1 MEFLSHTVANSDHH
15 HHAHAVASS
24 GRTSAASS
32 NHNCEITPPERTE
45 FCQAT
50 THRLSTVSPTAS
62 GVGTRCLELF
72 EQAVALER
80 RMSGSDG
87 GDVKVSLVEIGDLCF
102 ATKVNDKQ
110 IIFCTK
116 RRPARVP
123 VASGSSIGGGAQDVR
138 KGSESAA
145 GGSVPR
151 QLSAGAD
158 RQPQAEVVCSVVAAV
173 GVDSSGELVDSL
185 YLARDGQRWLRVPE
199 SDPVDFAA
207 SVDGSATAAHWS
219 STGSAGTL
227 GHADPETA
235 VKLIFDSKSTKGR
248 RTTGR
253 SGSDQF
259 EQFCVKCRV
268 YLLEHFAK
276 FRNNVGVMSR
286 LNGKDFAPS
295 LGLRHSEGGGGGGP
309 GANTSSDRSKK
320 PFSRPFNKN
329 RLQHETAA
337 TAGSGA
343 GGTSNVAPAT
353 RMPSST
359 GSSSSPPSAADTNA
373 LIRQNNELRHRLQ
386 EEANNYRRRLDTY
399 KQAQNNQAALVSRL
413 QAKVL
418 QYKQRCTD
426 LEQLPPAAA
435 SCIGGGGSGG
445 RYGGGTGSREP
456 SPGSR
461 HPHHPHH
468 VPSSP
473 PPAGG
478 AICSDGTGP
487 LSLPS
492 VCPAARERA
501 RSRSRS
507 QSPCRKYS
515 EGSHD
520 EIRHQ
525 LDEERR
531 RCEKLL
537 VENSCLRQQLEE
549 SHRTNDALTNDL
561 QKLTSDWESL
571 RDELLSKEDE
581 WKEEEQAFNDYYN
594 NEHTRLLKMWRE
606 VVQVR
611 RMFNE
616 MASTTKMEL
625 GRMHLELS
633 GTVREVSGACSGVSV
648 NLKQSSKFEE
658 AQQMHIEREN
668 MELKSQLSEL
678 RLQYEAARQEISQR
692 DQRLQQMGQDLKLL
706 DDRYT
711 QADSQ
716 AAQAHRMNDELER
729 LQAALR
735 DIAHA
740 VVQDAETSASADVG
754 CGGIAGE
761 GQHHLHLSQPIVS
774 PGVAPRS
781 PKRSSAGAGS
791 GGLRASQAFAEGTIS
806 AVQAALHKYQLA
818 IHDLQVK
825 LQTNN
830 ETLKAT
836 RKQYDGCE
844 HARDMLSG
852 KVTEL
857 TEKLDSANHQLSELY
872 KERDSLQKTL
882 DGLRSD
888 KHTVERGKA
897 ELNSIVDSLNTDY
910 EKLQNVNSKL
920 QKMYDALEE
929 EKKMIELELQR
940 VHKDKDIQELNLRA
954 EEERCSRLREE
965 TITLREE
972 LNKLYLSRDLLE
984 QQRIESDGLLNML
997 EKQKLELE
1005 FELDRV
1011 TGERNELHATLEKRT
1026 NSNEHQE
1033 QEIRQ
1038 LKSTVVQLDEERSKL
1053 RLQSNDQSAD
1063 LASLKKELIS
1073 AEQARLDLDSEKLA
1087 ISERLKCLEME
1098 KDKIEAELSCVARE
1112 RNDLSNQLATISR
1125 KKETVGEEVMRLR
1138 QRLEQSNEMNGRLN
1152 RSLEELVKESEEKT
1166 VTIEGHE
1173 KELQR
1178 LQEQLASIRSEK
1190 ESLEAVLFDTNTSL
1204 EEAEAKKDALERENQ
1219 DLLIKQESH
1228 KALIA
1233 RLNKDLENA
1242 ERRAQDIKIQLTNA
1256 AANQEAEFLQKLS
1269 SLRTFSEENIKKLND
1284 EKEQIRQT
1292 LEKRMQQSLQAL
1304 ESAKDAEIRQL
1315 REQYETLQMHLDAL
1329 NQQHE
1334 EVILRAEN
1342 EKQQALLIAHRDK
1355 QAVIEKL
1362 ELTAR
1367 ELKNELENGDR
1378 LKREMAARQEK
1389 DRTTI
1394 GCLRDE
1400 ITKMRTKAE
1409 EARIRAEEE
1418 MNRLEVAAGSLRE
1431 EKDTLL
1437 KDGEELK
1444 VQLRLSEDR
1453 CDALNHQLQDTQRK
1467 LKEAENNTDATRKD
1481 LTDTR
1486 RTLADSNIERDK
1498 YANSNKELRDH
1509 VKRVEEQRRQQARTI
1524 EDAIA
1529 KISSLEE
1536 TRNGLEQDKVRL
1548 QTILKE
1554 TETNVTKLNQELT
1567 NAQTDIQKFQTDTS
1581 QKDASEKELQARL
1594 VNEGEEKERV
1604 LAELHQIKKQMAD
1617 LEGTL
1622 CATRQEL
1629 GRARCKANQDEHR
1642 FHQREQELCGRNEEG
1657 RGREKRLED
1666 QKHNLEVCL
1675 ADATQQIQELKAR
1688 LGGAEGRVRAL
1699 DEQLVQLE
1707 CQKKEVENKLSSIGH
1722 TLRRIAGIQ
1731 MDGSVSL
1738 PYRLMSPSRR
1748 YSPARGGTGG
1758 RSESGDYPPGH
1769 GHHGHHHHHHHH
1781 GHETRSLSGENVLI
1795 DVDPEMVRKGV
1806 RSLMQQIAHIERE
1819 RDDFKVQLCTAR
1831 KQLQEGSD
1839 AQLRLETKIN
1849 KLQQHVR
1856 AVHED
1861 KTNLEAR
1868 LAQKTSALQSTEET
1882 LRQKSDELTAL
1893 REKAAQLEQS
1903 LTSTTEERTHLEERL
1918 DKCRQAGARLE
1929 SDKRHLQDEL
1939 ARTEARASKLDLQ
1952 RVALEGDIQRLQ
1964 MAMQEKDCTLRNQ
1977 QERLENQ
1984 QRSLTQLEDRCVAL
1998 KSTVDQLKERLQ
2010 AAAIT
2015 ETELRGEISGLQ
2027 RHNADQSHTFALGQD
2042 KLKQLQK
2049 TLTGSENER
2058 RVLAE
2063 RLDAAQHTINE
2074 LRRNQ
2079 QAAQDGTTRLQEQLA
2094 ECEVQKSTLESQLRL
2109 AKWNQETSEQL
2120 AATGGNMG
2128 GGGVSASGDQELARQ
2143 LISSQRER
2151 NELRNQVEALNDKIR
2166 TLERDKRPVGKYDR
2180 SEKKSA
2186 GGEYDS
2192 NRIESTAYNCGLDHA
2207 QIEQEGRELR
2217 MKVRRLETLLA
2228 EKEAELARSRAKLLE
2243 SPSKASSLGGG
2254 SAGVDVERYRSA
2266 QVQAERLLDAR
2277 EQSHRQQV
2285 TRLENQIAML
2295 REQLAQEAKRRQQ
2308 YILRSS
2314 RAGREMQQLR
2324 QTIGESLRNV
2334 AQDPLD
2340 TGLLESEAR
2349 RLDSAVSMSLPPT
2362 TGRGG
2367 RGEYDRSL
2375 SPTFR

>member
-1 MEFLSHTVANSDHH
+1 
-15 HHAHAVASS
+15 
-24 GRTSAASS
+24 
-32 NHNCEITPPERTE
+32 
-45 FCQAT
+45 
-50 THRLSTVSPTAS
+50 
-62 GVGTRCLELF
+62 
-72 EQAVALER
+72 
-80 RMSGSDG
+80 MSGSG
-87 GDVKVSLVEIGDLCF
+87 AVKVSFVEIGDLCF

-110 IIFCTK
+110 IIFCNNHHQQ
-116 RRPARVP
+116 PGHSNEGP
-123 VASGSSIGGGAQDVR
+123 VR
-138 KGSESAA
+138 KGADVSSH
-145 GGSVPR
+145 GSVPR
-151 QLSAGAD
+151 QLSSGAD
-158 RQPQAEVVCSVVAAV
+158 RKRAQAEQRIVAAV
-173 GVDSSGELVDSL
+173 GVDNSELLDCL
-185 YLARDGQRWLRVPE
+185 FLTADGRGWLRLPN
-199 SDPVDFAA
+199 DNRKLPPVAAATLNPNAA
-207 SVDGSATAAHWS
+207 SRFLRPAATATTDRDEKA
-219 STGSAGTL
+219 T
-227 GHADPETA
+227 
-235 VKLIFDSKSTKGR
+235 VRLIFERSPAT
-248 RTTGR
+248 RTVTAAG
-253 SGSDQF
+253 GVQHF

-268 YLLEHFAK
+268 YLLEHFQK
-276 FRNNVGVMSR
+276 FRNNVSVMSR
-286 LNGKDFAPS
+286 LSGKDCAPS
-295 LGLRHSEGGGGGGP
+295 VGLRHLEGGGGGTSAG
-309 GANTSSDRSKK
+309 GTGFGSSSDRAKK
-320 PFSRPFNKN
+320 PFSRPFTKS
-329 RLQHETAA
+329 RLDTSAVGTAA
-337 TAGSGA
+337 AVAGPPVP
-343 GGTSNVAPAT
+343 TVP
-353 RMPSST
+353 RMT
-359 GSSSSPPSAADTNA
+359 SSSGSVGTGPSVADTSA

-426 LEQLPPAAA
+426 LEQSPAAVC
-435 SCIGGGGSGG
+435 SGSGG
-445 RYGGGTGSREP
+445 GVGPGGRYHSAASRDASPSSRHHYGPPSPAPASGGVGVCPSMDGGGP
-456 SPGSR
+456 M
-461 HPHHPHH
+461 
-468 VPSSP
+468 
-473 PPAGG
+473 
-478 AICSDGTGP
+478 
-487 LSLPS
+487 SLPATA
-492 VCPAARERA
+492 CPVIARERA

-549 SHRTNDALTNDL
+549 SHRTNEALTNDL
-561 QKLTSDWESL
+561 QKLTNDWECL

-611 RMFNE
+611 RMYNE
-616 MASTTKMEL
+616 MAATTKVEL

-633 GTVREVSGACSGVSV
+633 GTCREAAGACSGVSV

-668 MELKSQLSEL
+668 LDLKSQLSEL
-678 RLQYEAARQEISQR
+678 RLQHEAAKQELGHR
-692 DQRLQQMGQDLKLL
+692 DQRLQQMAQELKLL
-706 DDRYT
+706 DERYS
-711 QADSQ
+711 QADNQ
-716 AAQAHRMNDELER
+716 AAQAHQMNEELER
-729 LQAALR
+729 LQTALR

-740 VVQDAETSASADVG
+740 VVQDSETNSAATAELS
-754 CGGIAGE
+754 E
-761 GQHHLHLSQPIVS
+761 GHQHLHLSQPVS
-774 PGVAPRS
+774 SGVAPSAPRS
-781 PKRSSAGAGS
+781 PKRIGGS
-791 GGLRASQAFAEGTIS
+791 TGLRTSQAFAEGTIS

-830 ETLKAT
+830 DALKAT
-836 RKQYDGCE
+836 KKQFENCE
-844 HARDMLSG
+844 HTRGVLSA
-852 KVTEL
+852 KVSEL
-857 TEKLDSANHQLSELY
+857 SEKLDSANHQLSELY

-910 EKLQNVNSKL
+910 EKLQNVNSKV

-929 EKKMIELELQR
+929 EKKMIEMELQR
-940 VHKDKDIQELNLRA
+940 VHKDKDLQELTLRA

-984 QQRIESDGLLNML
+984 QQRIESDGLLSIL
-997 EKQKLELE
+997 EKQKIDLE
-1005 FELDRV
+1005 FDLDRV
-1011 TGERNELHATLEKRT
+1011 TGERNELQTVLEKR
-1026 NSNEHQE
+1026 NCSNEHLE

-1038 LKSTVVQLDEERSKL
+1038 LKTTVTQLDEERGKL
-1053 RLQSNDQSAD
+1053 RAQAGDQGAD

-1073 AEQARLDLDSEKLA
+1073 AEQARLDMDSEKLA

-1098 KDKIEAELSCVARE
+1098 KDKIEQELSCVARE
-1112 RNDLSNQLATISR
+1112 RNDLSNQLAAISR
-1125 KKETVGEEVMRLR
+1125 KKETIGEEVMRLR

-1178 LQEQLASIRSEK
+1178 LQEQLASLRSEK

-1204 EEAEAKKDALERENQ
+1204 EESEAKKEVLERENQ

-1269 SLRTFSEENIKKLND
+1269 NLRTFSEENIKKLNE

-1292 LEKRMQQSLQAL
+1292 LEKRMQQALQGL
-1304 ESAKDAEIRQL
+1304 ENAKDVEIQHL
-1315 REQYETLQMHLDAL
+1315 REQFETLQLHLEAL

-1342 EKQQALLIAHRDK
+1342 DKQQALLMAHRDK

-1362 ELTAR
+1362 ESTAR

-1378 LKREMAARQEK
+1378 LKREMAARQDK

-1400 ITKMRTKAE
+1400 IGKMRTKME

-1418 MNRLEVAAGSLRE
+1418 LNRLEVVAGALRE
-1431 EKDTLL
+1431 EKDTLI

-1453 CDALNHQLQDTQRK
+1453 CDSLNHQLQDTQRK
-1467 LKEAENNTDATRKD
+1467 LKESENHTDGTRKE

-1498 YANSNKELRDH
+1498 YADSNKELRDH

-1524 EDAIA
+1524 EDAVA

-1536 TRNGLEQDKVRL
+1536 TRNALEQDKVRL

-1554 TETNVTKLNQELT
+1554 TDNNMSKLNQELST
-1567 NAQTDIQKFQTDTS
+1567 AQTDIQKFQTDTS
-1581 QKDASEKELQARL
+1581 QKDACEKELQARL
-1594 VNEGEEKERV
+1594 TNENEEKERV

-1617 LEGTL
+1617 LESTL

-1642 FHQREQELCGRNEEG
+1642 FHQREQDLCTRLEEG

-1707 CQKKEVENKLSSIGH
+1707 GQKKEVENKLSSIGH

-1748 YSPARGGTGG
+1748 YSPARGS
-1758 RSESGDYPPGH
+1758 RSDRDEYPP
-1769 GHHGHHHHHHHH
+1769 HHHHHHHH
-1781 GHETRSLSGENVLI
+1781 HHQHHGQHDTRSLSGENVLI
-1795 DVDPEMVRKGV
+1795 DVDPEMVRKGI
-1806 RSLMQQIAHIERE
+1806 RTLMQQIAHIERE
-1819 RDDFKVQLCTAR
+1819 RDDYKAQLCTAR
-1831 KQLQEGSD
+1831 NQLQEASD
-1839 AQLRLETKIN
+1839 GQLRLETKIN
-1849 KLQQHVR
+1849 KLQQHNR
-1856 AVHED
+1856 AIHEA
-1861 KTNLEAR
+1861 KTNLEAQ
-1868 LAQKTSALQSTEET
+1868 LAQKATTLQSVEET
-1882 LRQKSDELTAL
+1882 LRQKSEELTAV

-1903 LTSTTEERTHLEERL
+1903 LGSTSEEKVHLEERL
-1918 DKCRQAGARLE
+1918 EKCRQTGARLE

-1939 ARTEARASKLDLQ
+1939 SRTEGRASKLDLQ

-1964 MAMQEKDCTLRNQ
+1964 MAMQEKDCTIRNQ

-2015 ETELRGEISGLQ
+2015 ETELRGEIAGLHRQ
-2027 RHNADQSHTFALGQD
+2027 HTNQGHTVALEQD

-2049 TLTGSENER
+2049 TLTKSDNER

-2063 RLDAAQHTINE
+2063 RLEAAQHSINE

-2079 QAAQDGTTRLQEQLA
+2079 QAAQDSTTRLQEQLT

-2120 AATGGNMG
+2120 AATGGLGSGSGSGAINTVG
-2128 GGGVSASGDQELARQ
+2128 GDTELARQ
-2143 LISSQRER
+2143 MLSMQRER
-2151 NELRNQVEALNDKIR
+2151 TELRNKVEALSEKIR
-2166 TLERDKRPVGKYDR
+2166 TLEHEKRTSNGGSKFASHSLFDR
-2180 SEKKSA
+2180 SEKKS
-2186 GGEYDS
+2186 GEYDS
-2192 NRIESTAYNCGLDHA
+2192 NRLDSTTNLESSATVRFNCGLDHA

-2217 MKVRRLETLLA
+2217 MKVRRLETMLA
-2228 EKEAELARSRAKLLE
+2228 EKEAELARSKAKLLE
-2243 SPSKASSLGGG
+2243 SPSKSSSLGG
-2254 SAGVDVERYRSA
+2254 AGDVERFRSA
-2266 QVQAERLLDAR
+2266 QIQAERLLDAR

-2285 TRLENQIAML
+2285 TRLENQVSML

-2324 QTIGESLRNV
+2324 QTIGDSLRNV

-2340 TGLLESEAR
+2340 SGLLESEAR
-2349 RLDSAVSMSLPPT
+2349 RLDSAVSMSLPPA
-2362 TGRGG
+2362 TGRD
-2367 RGEYDRSL
+2367 YDRSL
-2375 SPTFR
+2375 SPTYR

>member
-1 MEFLSHTVANSDHH
+1 MEFRSHTVANG
-15 HHAHAVASS
+15 
-24 GRTSAASS
+24 GRHRNALAASS
-32 NHNCEITPPERTE
+32 SVASRGHKREITPPERRTAH
-45 FCQAT
+45 CQAT
-50 THRLSTVSPTAS
+50 THRLSTVTPTVP
-62 GVGTRCLELF
+62 GVGTRCLELV

-80 RMSGSDG
+80 RMSGSG
-87 GDVKVSLVEIGDLCF
+87 RDVQVSLVEIGDLCF

-110 IIFCTK
+110 IIFCTR
-116 RRPARVP
+116 RRPARAP
-123 VASGSSIGGGAQDVR
+123 VTGGSRIGDAARDVR
-138 KGSESAA
+138 KGSESVA

-158 RQPQAEVVCSVVAAV
+158 RQPRAEAACSVVAAV
-173 GVDSSGELVDSL
+173 GVDSGGELVDRL
-185 YLARDGQRWLRVPE
+185 YLARDGQRWLRVPA
-199 SDPVDFAA
+199 SDPVDCAA
-207 SVDGSATAAHWS
+207 GVDGNGATAAHWS
-219 STGSAGTL
+219 GAGSAGTL
-227 GHADPETA
+227 DPTDPETA
-235 VKLIFDSKSTKGR
+235 VKLIFDGNSAR
-248 RTTGR
+248 GR
-253 SGSDQF
+253 SSGADQF

-276 FRNNVGVMSR
+276 FRSNVGVMSR
-286 LNGKDFAPS
+286 LNGKDCAPS
-295 LGLRHSEGGGGGGP
+295 LGLRHSEGGGGVGP
-309 GANTSSDRSKK
+309 GANTDRCKK

-329 RLQHETAA
+329 RLQHDASAA
-337 TAGSGA
+337 GGGGSGTLSVPAA
-343 GGTSNVAPAT
+343 G

-435 SCIGGGGSGG
+435 SCIAGGGG
-445 RYGGGTGSREP
+445 RYGAGSREP

-468 VPSSP
+468 ASSSP
-473 PPAGG
+473 PPATSG
-478 AICSDGTGP
+478 AICSDATGP
-487 LSLPS
+487 LSLPA
-492 VCPAARERA
+492 VCPVAREHA

-611 RMFNE
+611 RMYNE

-678 RLQYEAARQEISQR
+678 RLQYEAARQEIGQR
-692 DQRLQQMGQDLKLL
+692 DQRLQQMAQDLKLL

-754 CGGIAGE
+754 CGGLAGD

-781 PKRSSAGAGS
+781 PKRSSGGAGT

-852 KVTEL
+852 KVAEL

-940 VHKDKDIQELNLRA
+940 VHKDKDIQEMNLRA

-1038 LKSTVVQLDEERSKL
+1038 LKSTVAQLDEERGKL
-1053 RLQSNDQSAD
+1053 RVQSNDQSAD

-1112 RNDLSNQLATISR
+1112 RNDLSNQLATIAR
-1125 KKETVGEEVMRLR
+1125 KKETIGEEVMRLR

-1594 VNEGEEKERV
+1594 ANEGEEKERV

-1769 GHHGHHHHHHHH
+1769 HHGHHGHHHHHHH

-1893 REKAAQLEQS
+1893 REKATQLEQS
-1903 LTSTTEERTHLEERL
+1903 LASTTEERTHLEERL
-1918 DKCRQAGARLE
+1918 DKCRQGGARLE

-1939 ARTEARASKLDLQ
+1939 ARTEARATKLDLQ

-2063 RLDAAQHTINE
+2063 RLDASQHTINE

-2120 AATGGNMG
+2120 AATGGNLG
-2128 GGGVSASGDQELARQ
+2128 GGGAGASGDQELARQ

-2151 NELRNQVEALNDKIR
+2151 NELRNQVETLNEKIR
-2166 TLERDKRPVGKYDR
+2166 TLERDKRSAGKYDR
-2180 SEKKSA
+2180 SEKKTA

-2192 NRIESTAYNCGLDHA
+2192 NRMESTGYNCGLDHA

-2254 SAGVDVERYRSA
+2254 SAGADVERYRSA

-2285 TRLENQIAML
+2285 TRLENQITML

-2362 TGRGG
+2362 TGRG
-2367 RGEYDRSL
+2367 RGEFDRSL